1 MTTLDGSPDDG
12 SALRAA
18 IKKASSR
25 NPAGA
30 SFRWAINTSRS
41 GDITLQV
48 PNLPPHTDRGSGSF
62 GLQFL
67 HKPLCTY
74 MTPKNTKKNTKC
86 TQNLRSISKLI
97 YVCIRP
103 YMRLGKTNRFSVL
116 VYLLSSLPLLL
127 LPFIIQYLLWK
138 QNK

>member
-48 PNLPPHTDRGSGSF
+48 PKSPPHTDRGSGSF
-62 GLQFL
+62 GPSVFTQTL
-67 HKPLCTY
+67 
-74 MTPKNTKKNTKC
+74 MTPKKYLIK
-86 TQNLRSISKLI
+86 TQNVPKNLRGISKLI

-103 YMRLGKTNRFSVL
+103 YMRLEKNRFSVL
-116 VYLLSSLPLLL
+116 VHLLSALPFLL
-127 LPFIIQYLLWK
+127 LPFIIQYLLRK